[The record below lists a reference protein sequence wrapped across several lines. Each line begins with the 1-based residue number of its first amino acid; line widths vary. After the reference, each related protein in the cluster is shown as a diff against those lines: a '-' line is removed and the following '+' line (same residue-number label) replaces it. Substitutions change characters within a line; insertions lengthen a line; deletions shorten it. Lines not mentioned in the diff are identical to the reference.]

1 MIFPL
6 HCMRLIYLQ
15 PTKTSGYDPLG
26 TNSLVGLLELLQ
38 KKGFAN
44 KLLVETLK
52 SSVVTN
58 NSIPKQAFLCIN
70 IQKNRFLVAKKSIE
84 TVDMSIEEMDHG
96 LTFCS
101 SVFMIR

>member
-38 KKGFAN
+38 KKGVAN
-44 KLLVETLK
+44 KLLAEMLK
-52 SSVVTN
+52 SSVMTN
-58 NSIPKQAFLCIN
+58 NSIPKQSFVYKN
-70 IQKNRFLVAKKSIE
+70 IQDHWFL
-84 TVDMSIEEMDHG
+84 
-96 LTFCS
+96 
-101 SVFMIR
+101 